1 MSVVTSN
8 VPLSLLTF
16 HSTRRLISNA
26 RSYPFHLQI
35 ARSLVHLTRHTHTY
49 IPLPPYLLPIL
60 TSTLNPATRP
70 KSSTLRPLD
79 LEAHIRTPQQ
89 YLKTRVYAE
98 GLAEESSFVLAQWLA
113 STPVQGSVAF
123 PELVVPLVVVLRK
136 ALKASKNGSG
146 DTGKGKSKKG
156 GASGKDVAL
165 VKSLVER
172 IDDSARWVEERRK
185 SVGFGPAMTS
195 EVEAWEE
202 AVKVDEAPLGKYLK
216 VLQKTREKR
225 RALVEKAR
233 DGEDEIM
240 SN

>member
-1 MSVVTSN
+1 MPVSPLTS
-8 VPLSLLTF
+8 SQTC
-16 HSTRRLISNA
+16 RLISNA

-49 IPLPPYLLPIL
+49 IPLPPYLLPVL

-79 LEAHIRTPQQ
+79 LEAYIRTPQQ

-98 GLAEESSFVLAQWLA
+98 GLAEEGAFVLAQWLA
-113 STPVQGSVAF
+113 SAPVQGSVAF

-136 ALKASKNGSG
+136 ALKAAKNGG
-146 DTGKGKSKKG
+146 EAGKGKGKKG

-165 VKSLVER
+165 VRSLVER
-172 IDDSARWVEERRK
+172 IEDSARWVEERRK
-185 SVGFGPAMTS
+185 SVGFGPAMTG
-195 EVEAWEE
+195 EVEVWEA
-202 AVKVDEAPLGKYLK
+202 AVKVEDAPLGKYLK